1 LAKNI
6 RLDAKPAF
14 VFDGRNI
21 LDRSK
26 MESIDLC
33 ISDWSPIIRV
43 TGQSF
48 KGQRYYRDSGKVI
61 QAYCQG

>member
-1 LAKNI
+1 MIGKKIYDSMQAL
-6 RLDAKPAF
+6 L

-21 LDRSK
+21 LDRAK

-33 ISDWSPIIRV
+33 ISHWFLIIRV

-48 KGQRYYRDSGKVI
+48 KGQRYYRDSGAK
-61 QAYCQG
+61 